1 MAESTDKKTRKIA
14 EKRVEPGKEFESY
27 QEAQNQLLAI
37 QAEQQQNLALQANDA
52 MNVQQQNQTLAQA
65 ADVMAMDNLNPATQG
80 ILAGY
85 GLNQPRVIKQ
95 SNTQRQGP
103 NNITINNTTIN
114 NASGPVQGREIS
126 IRPQEAG
133 QSKFKAWLTNVFAR
147 QDAQWQ
153 KQNQEYARRESSLTR
168 NSNKMMRRLEG
179 LGKEIGNV
187 IDPRKQ
193 AQRAQNSTMNLLKAL
208 GLVYFA
214 KKLPDILGFFNNAEE
229 KVRGWIGE
237 IGDKIKE
244 GLGGIFG
251 TKDKDGFFN
260 NLIHSLYNEEETGIL
275 NKLFKSIGNWISEH
289 AEYAS
294 EKTGSM
300 TNWLG
305 LPEGEKVAK
314 WLQLFFGGPNANV
327 SITRRKIIENI
338 RDDEFKDKAVRSS
351 SQQENW
357 TGNYKLTTNSAGRFG
372 VSRTDGGITESY
384 FSMGGDNDWANW
396 KKANGITNG
405 TDKDASRFFREKGY
419 AYTAEAY
426 ILLKSTWNITQGRI
440 FSEKYDLTALGTLPS
455 NTVYPQLAASLEI
468 IREYKRGIRINGNS
482 NGLSNTNVIFFLLDL
497 LVKKA
502 SSNGHVTVFEEFLKC
517 IAKDT
522 RIPQLKK
529 DGLIKE
535 RQYKLVM
542 EPMTPADQNRYM
554 SSSRILMSNYYKKL
568 VPIDG
573 ENKEQALTLA
583 EEDYRG
589 ISGANNWT
597 FIEIT
602 HSGLG
607 TLLEE
612 ATGTKSIDFSRDQK
626 RKFMNTFRT
635 NIKSINHGIDL
646 GTNHFTY
653 DDTSE
658 DFENFFEA
666 TQEKKDYDYQ
676 REEERKKREAE
687 RGENQGIID
696 GFLQFVGIKPKK
708 IRVKEQED
716 FNKRRD
722 QVINYLTKDLGLDK
736 SVAIGITGVLYNE
749 SGLNPAA
756 VSRDGKT
763 KKPNGGQ
770 GLAQWT
776 SKRRKNF
783 KDWYTSTKNKSYPT
797 SDEEGVDGIV
807 KIPLEEQLEFLGYEL
822 KNSYP
827 NVYNKLKEVGQ
838 DASLSEYDKLY
849 RGTYIWMKD
858 FEGGGVSEE
867 NWPKVYSHTDNLGNR
882 IPHYFE
888 DSFKKRF
895 ESSLGLYE
903 DISGTNLEIPEN
915 TTTPSQTTPNT
926 NPKNPNNTQK
936 SGGYRPAGTVGF
948 ATELDEYSEV
958 MAPTS
963 ITPST
968 NFSTSYPSDSGSLA
982 MAENIT
988 PTEQVSQS
996 SENNNEILLAR
1007 CAEGIDYIAKTMA
1020 PLSEVINS
1028 GNMMVAEAVSKSG
1041 GPTNLTPHEPQLEM
1055 NQV

>member
-52 MNVQQQNQTLAQA
+52 MNIQQQNQTLAQA
-65 ADVMAMDNLNPATQG
+65 AEVMALDNLNPATQG

-114 NASGPVQGREIS
+114 NAAGPVQGREIS

-168 NSNKMMRRLEG
+168 NSNKMMRKLEG

-214 KKLPDILGFFNNAEE
+214 KKLPDILNFFNNTEG
-229 KVRGWIGE
+229 KIRGWIGE
-237 IGDKIKE
+237 IGDKIK
-244 GLGGIFG
+244 GVFNITG
-251 TKDKDGFFN
+251 KDGFFSG
-260 NLIHSLYNEEETGIL
+260 LIHDLYNEEETGVL
-275 NKLFKSIGNWISEH
+275 NKLFKDIGNWISER
-289 AEYAS
+289 AEYAK
-294 EKTGSM
+294 EKTGSL
-300 TNWLG
+300 TGFLG
-305 LPEGEKVAK
+305 LPDGEKILK
-314 WLQLFFGGPNANV
+314 WLEIFLGGPAASV
-327 SITRRKIIENI
+327 SITRKKVLETIREN
-338 RDDEFKDKAVRSS
+338 EFNDKASRAAE
-351 SQQENW
+351 QQENW
-357 TGNYKLTTNSAGRFG
+357 TGNYRLDTNFSGRFG
-372 VSRTDGGITESY
+372 VSRTDGGTTEAS
-384 FSMGGDNDWANW
+384 FSMGGDNEWAKW
-396 KKANGITNG
+396 KKARGITSG

-426 ILLKSTWNITQGRI
+426 ILLKSTWESKSGRV
-440 FSEKYDLTALGTLPS
+440 FSSKYDLTPFGTLPS

-468 IREYKRGIRINGNS
+468 IREYKKGVRTSDNKKGATS
-482 NGLSNTNVIFFLLDL
+482 TNAIFYLLDL
-497 LVKKA
+497 LMKKA
-502 SSNGHVTVFEEFLKC
+502 NSKGHVTVFEEFLKC
-517 IAKDT
+517 IASDKI
-522 RIPQLKK
+522 IPGLKK
-529 DGLIKE
+529 EGLIKE
-535 RQYKLVM
+535 REYKLVM
-542 EPMTPADQNRYM
+542 EPMTPEDQNRYM
-554 SSSRILMSNYYKKL
+554 TSDRILMSNYYKKL

-573 ENKEQALTLA
+573 KNKEQALTLA
-583 EEDYRG
+583 EKDYRD
-589 ISGANNWT
+589 ISGAKKWT
-597 FIEIT
+597 FIEI
-602 HSGLG
+602 SSEGLG
-607 TLLEE
+607 KILEE
-612 ATGTKSIDFSRDQK
+612 TTGSKTIDFDRDQK
-626 RKFMNTFRT
+626 KSFMDSFRT
-635 NIKSINHGIDL
+635 NSRSINHGIDF
-646 GTNHFTY
+646 GTNYFNY
-653 DDTSE
+653 NDDSDE
-658 DFENFFEA
+658 FQDFFEA
-666 TQEKKDYDYQ
+666 TQEKKDYDKARQ
-676 REEERKKREAE
+676 EERE
-687 RGENQGIID
+687 RKESENKPSIVD
-696 GFLQFVGIKPKK
+696 GFLQFVGIKSKK
-708 IRVKEQED
+708 IRVKEQEE

-722 QVINYLTKDLGLDK
+722 TIVNYLTSDLGLDK

-783 KDWYTSTKNKSYPT
+783 KNWYTSTKNKSYPT

-822 KNSYP
+822 KNDYP
-827 NVYNKLKEVGQ
+827 KVYNKLKEIGQ
-838 DASLSEYDKLY
+838 DSTLSEYDKIY

-858 FEGGGVSEE
+858 FEGGGVNEE
-867 NWPKVYSHTDNLGNR
+867 DWPKVYSHTDKLGNR

-903 DISGTNLEIPEN
+903 DISGTNLEISEN
-915 TTTPSQTTPNT
+915 TTTPSQTATPNT
-926 NPKNPNNTQK
+926 SPQNPNNTQK
-936 SGGYRPAGTVGF
+936 NGSGYRPAGTVGF
-948 ATELDEYSEV
+948 TSELDEYSEV
-958 MAPTS
+958 VSPTS
-963 ITPST
+963 VTPST
-968 NFSTSYPSDSGSLA
+968 NFSADYSPDSNSLA

-988 PTEQVSQS
+988 PKEQGSNQS
-996 SENNNEILLAR
+996 SENNSGILLAR

-1028 GNMMVAEAVSKSG
+1028 GNMLVAEAVSKSG
-1041 GPTNLTPHEPQLEM
+1041 QPTNLTPHEPQLEM